1 MHTYTY
7 KHACKHIH
15 THLHM
20 PVHAHTSTYVYA
32 LAHTNTITMHL
43 HMHAQSHMYRL
54 VLDTHTYVS
63 VLLLYLLRR
72 YFSPD
77 FCSSRYVCSAFC
89 RASVWVLPGVG
100 SRNTCCTKLLTFPLL
115 QGVGEDLEGQQ
126 EVKDYV
132 IGGQTSKVFSCLV
145 VDFHLQG
152 VVCKFLQ
159 GNHAPATRSTLTI
172 QWIFLFSFSLPVP
185 AWKW

>member
-1 MHTYTY
+1 MSRGFVQSHSPLTRVNLLTLHFKKMYLQKIYLHMHTYTH

-20 PVHAHTSTYVYA
+20 PVHAHTNTYVYA

-77 FCSSRYVCSAFC
+77 FCSSRYVCSTFC

-100 SRNTCCTKLLTFPLL
+100 SRNTCCTKHLTFPLL
-115 QGVGEDLEGQQ
+115 
-126 EVKDYV
+126 
-132 IGGQTSKVFSCLV
+132 
-145 VDFHLQG
+145 
-152 VVCKFLQ
+152 
-159 GNHAPATRSTLTI
+159 
-172 QWIFLFSFSLPVP
+172 
-185 AWKW
+185 